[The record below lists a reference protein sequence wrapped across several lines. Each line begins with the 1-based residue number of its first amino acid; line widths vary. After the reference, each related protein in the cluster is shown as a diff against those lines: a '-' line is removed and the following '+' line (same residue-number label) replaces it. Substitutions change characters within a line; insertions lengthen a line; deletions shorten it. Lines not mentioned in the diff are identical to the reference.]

1 MPRSVPGNKTGKKRR
16 VVFQPGNL
24 EVFVESGA
32 NLREAAMQAGVRLI
46 AACGGAGTCG
56 TCKVEI
62 EEGEVET
69 TRTGKVS
76 DKEFERGV
84 RQACQSR
91 VISDLLVNVPVESRL
106 ETAVM
111 SREQKGRTAGRKG
124 IEALATGWRFDPP
137 LAKHYI
143 ELPPATMTD
152 NVSDLS
158 RLLRGLKQ
166 DFKMSNMTVDF
177 EVVRKLP
184 ALLRASD
191 WKLTAT
197 TLVTALEPKMTA
209 KRRPRLIDIE
219 AGDTRECHYALALD
233 IGTTAVK
240 IQLLDLRNGKVVA
253 ESTDYNGQIDYG
265 ADVITRIAYCQKPGG
280 LEKLQQVVVGT
291 INKLIEH
298 LLEDSHVSRDCIG
311 HLMVAGN
318 TTMLQILLKLDPK
331 YIRLAPYTPAAT
343 YVPPVRAREVGIDL
357 AEHVYLFATPLVAS
371 YVGGDIVSGAVAA
384 GLHQTKK
391 VTLYIDIGT
400 NGEIV
405 IGNSD
410 WMVTAACSAG
420 PAFEGGEIKHGM
432 LASSG
437 AIEEVTIDRTTLEPT
452 VSTIGGAKAKG
463 ICGSGLINTVAELV
477 ESGIINQ
484 KGAFN
489 TDLPTKRIRKNNDVY
504 EYVLAWQSETQIGS
518 DIVLTSIDIDNL
530 MRAKAAMYAGYQT
543 VIKSVGMTM
552 SDIEQVIIAGG
563 FGSYIDVPRA
573 ITIGLLPD
581 IPQDK
586 FIFIGNGSL
595 MGVRLSS
602 YSTDIIDEIRRV
614 ANLMTNLEL
623 SENADFMNNYIAALF
638 LPHTDAKAFPN
649 VSNQLSKVQGKSGGR
664 VAA

>member
-1 MPRSVPGNKTGKKRR
+1 
-16 VVFQPGNL
+16 
-24 EVFVESGA
+24 
-32 NLREAAMQAGVRLI
+32 
-46 AACGGAGTCG
+46 
-56 TCKVEI
+56 
-62 EEGEVET
+62 
-69 TRTGKVS
+69 
-76 DKEFERGV
+76 RGI

-91 VISDLLVNVPVESRL
+91 VITDLVVNVPVESRL

-111 SREQKGRTAGRKG
+111 AREQKVLAAGRKG
-124 IEALATGWRFDPP
+124 VETLATGWHFDPP
-137 LAKHYI
+137 LAKYYI
-143 ELPPATMTD
+143 ELPPATLTD

-166 DFKMSNMTVDF
+166 EFKLSNMTVDF

-184 ALLRASD
+184 PLLRASD
-191 WKLTAT
+191 WKVTVT
-197 TLVTALEPKMTA
+197 TLVTALEPKATA
-209 KRRPRLIDIE
+209 KRRPRLVDIE
-219 AGDTRECHYALALD
+219 GGDTRDCHYALALD

-240 IQLLDLRNGKVVA
+240 IQLLDLRHGRVVA

-280 LEKLQQVVVGT
+280 LEKLQQVVVAT
-291 INKLIEH
+291 INGLISH
-298 LLEDSHVSRDCIG
+298 LLDDSKLSRECIG

-318 TTMLQILLKLDPK
+318 TTMLQILLALDPK

-343 YVPPVRAREVGIDL
+343 YVPPVKARELGINL
-357 AEHVYLFATPLVAS
+357 AEHVYLFASPLVAS

-437 AIEEVTIDRTTLEPT
+437 AIEEVTIDRNGLEPT
-452 VSTIGGAKAKG
+452 ISTIGGAKAKG

-484 KGAFN
+484 KGEFN
-489 TDLPTKRIRKNNDVY
+489 TDLPTKRIRKANDVY
-504 EYVLAWQSETQIGS
+504 EYVLAWAAETQIGG
-518 DIVLTSIDIDNL
+518 DIVVTAIDIDNL

-543 VIKSVGMTM
+543 LVKSIGMTM
-552 SDIEQVIIAGG
+552 NDIEQVIIAGG
-563 FGSYIDVPRA
+563 FGSYIDIPRA

-581 IPQDK
+581 IPRDR

-595 MGVRLSS
+595 MGVRLAS
-602 YSTDIIDEIRRV
+602 YSTDIIDEMRRV

-638 LPHTDAKAFPN
+638 LPHTDTKEFPS
-649 VSNQLSKVQGKSGGR
+649 VTRQLAKVQRKSGR
-664 VAA
+664 RLAV